1 LWEGSAQLSVY
12 VNAKQW
18 ASLPKPYQ
26 EALEVACAEGNVNM
40 MARYDAKN
48 TEALRRLVG
57 AGAQLRAFPRPVM
70 EACYN
75 VAQDLYAEFSAKNAE
90 FKKIYTSWSQFRD
103 DQYLWF
109 RVAENTFDNFVYSIR
124 KPKK

>member
-1 LWEGSAQLSVY
+1 
-12 VNAKQW
+12 
-18 ASLPKPYQ
+18 
-26 EALEVACAEGNVNM
+26 

-48 TEALRRLVG
+48 TEALRRLIG

-75 VAQDLYAEFSAKNAE
+75 VAQDLYAEFSAKSPE
-90 FKKIYTSWSQFRD
+90 FKKIYASWSQFRD

-109 RVAENTFDNFVYSIR
+109 RVAENTFDNFVYSIK

>member
-1 LWEGSAQLSVY
+1 

-18 ASLPKPYQ
+18 AALPKAYQ
-26 EALEVACAEGNVNM
+26 EALEVACAEANVNM

-48 TEALRRLVG
+48 TEALRRLVN

-75 VAQDLYAEFSAKNAE
+75 VAQDLWAELSAKNPE
-90 FKKIYTSWSQFRD
+90 FKKIYTAWSQFRD
-103 DQYLWF
+103 EQYLWF
-109 RVAENTFDNFVYSIR
+109 RVAENTFDNFVYSVKR
-124 KPKK
+124 KK